1 MSSSDEYAKAGT
13 EGQFEDEV
21 RARHRSG
28 GTFSSEEVSSMTS
41 DQFTEVM
48 RDAGERQRVGLG
60 MSGVVGAPESFA
72 TGMGTDSGQGKRSA
86 ELGNENWINEDY
98 GWALENV
105 GDVYHR
111 MTAAPSYPSGPRGLW
126 SPYASKTRQA
136 MAALERASINAE
148 YFKSSEEEREW
159 GKGYSESHSRLPV
172 YTPVQHLANRS
183 AIHLGNHQFG
193 PSLENLGTMRQL
205 EIDAQ
210 EINQTIHHVREE
222 GPMDRALWEEYI
234 TFESPPQVQDPD
246 TGEWGSRP
254 PTEEELANPPMMP
267 YEEWKEYPKNS
278 TEYNRLMSQPASVD
292 FLRSQGR

>member
-21 RARHRSG
+21 SARHSSG

-72 TGMGTDSGQGKRSA
+72 IVGQGRQGKK
-86 ELGNENWINEDY
+86 LGNKNWINTDY
-98 GWALENV
+98 GSALENV

-111 MTAAPSYPSGPRGLW
+111 MTAAPSPPSGPRGLW

-136 MAALERASINAE
+136 MADLERASINAE

-210 EINQTIHHVREE
+210 EINQTIHHVREA
-222 GPMDRALWEEYI
+222 GPMDRDLWEEEA
-234 TFESPPQVQDPD
+234 TFGSPPQVQDPD

-254 PTEEELANPPMMP
+254 PTEEELADPPMMP
-267 YEEWKEYPKNS
+267 HEEWKEHPKNP
-278 TEYNRLMSQPASVD
+278 TEYDRLMSQPASVD

>member
-21 RARHRSG
+21 SARHRSG
-28 GTFSSEEVSSMTS
+28 STFSSEEVSSMTS
-41 DQFTEVM
+41 AQFIAIM
-48 RDAGERQRVGLG
+48 RDAGERQRVGLTG
-60 MSGVVGAPESFA
+60 SGVVGAPESFA
-72 TGMGTDSGQGKRSA
+72 LTGQKAHSKK
-86 ELGNENWINEDY
+86 LGNENWINEDY
-98 GWALENV
+98 GSALENV

-111 MTAAPSYPSGPRGLW
+111 MTAVPSFPSRPRDLW

-136 MAALERASINAE
+136 MADLERASINAE

-210 EINQTIHHVREE
+210 EINQTIHHVREA
-222 GPMDRALWEEYI
+222 GPMDRDLWEEEA
-234 TFESPPQVQDPD
+234 TFGSPPQVQDPD

-254 PTEEELANPPMMP
+254 PTEEELADPPMMP
-267 YEEWKEYPKNS
+267 HEEWEEKPKNP
-278 TEYNRLMSQPASVD
+278 TEYDRQMSQPASVD